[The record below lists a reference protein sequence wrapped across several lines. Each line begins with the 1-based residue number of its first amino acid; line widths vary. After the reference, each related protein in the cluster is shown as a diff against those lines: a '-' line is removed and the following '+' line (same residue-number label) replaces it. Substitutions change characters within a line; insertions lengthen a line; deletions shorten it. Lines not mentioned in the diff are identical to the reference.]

1 MGLHSDA
8 RGSTA
13 PPRRS
18 FARTVSSDKARR
30 LEPRG
35 RRVAGRLVVG
45 SPFGPSRES
54 ASRIG
59 SASALTTR
67 PMPPRRRPQSARL
80 TPRSA
85 ARDDARDDE
94 ESWKREL
101 RLALQGEMSAE
112 PGSLDD
118 LRRSAP
124 KPEGFRVALTSPR
137 SVVACLL
144 AGVDPNTLVP
154 REIPP
159 SALPHPDR
167 AYENREREN
176 RERRRRALN
185 DVRLRQLLARRS
197 SLSGS
202 SSARHRRVLC
212 GADARDA
219 AAAARRIE
227 RATKMAEEDAE
238 TLEAVR
244 QAERVATLAADELL
258 GAAAENR
265 GDVETMGAALAE
277 RRAEEGGEKRTK
289 TTPRREAPRTE
300 TTPRREAPR
309 TETTPRREAPRT
321 ETTPRRESPRATS
334 LARRFAASRDVFA
347 ASRDVFAASR
357 DVSLAR
363 RLDRAAH
370 TAPNTHLALAS
381 PTSDSLGR
389 ASRRRADAVAELE
402 RVERRASRSSAERRV
417 VSRAFLAETRA
428 AREMANAS
436 IAESSARVDA
446 AEAAVLSALDDAR
459 ARRRGE
465 KVRDPRTGFER
476 PSRRRVARARSPSSP
491 PGPRSRRLPA
501 VLVRLPVRD
510 PRPRRL
516 PRAIARGGARTAGCA
531 RGSRAIESAQ
541 QRLRDRPGER
551 VGRGRLPPLA
561 KNARRPRGSTR
572 RTRRGENASRGGGAR
587 RAARARVAR

>member
-1 MGLHSDA
+1 MSQQHPRETRSVLSGRRECPWSRMTFANWVAVRAPMGLHSDA
-8 RGSTA
+8 RGSSA
-13 PPRRS
+13 PPRRA

-35 RRVAGRLVVG
+35 RRVAGRLVVV

-59 SASALTTR
+59 SAGALTTR

-197 SLSGS
+197 SLSDADV
-202 SSARHRRVLC
+202 ARHRRVLC

-244 QAERVATLAADELL
+244 QAERVATLAADELRDPPPRKI
-258 GAAAENR
+258 ATTSRRWAPRWPNDAR
-265 GDVETMGAALAE
+265 KKKE
-277 RRAEEGGEKRTK
+277 RRERKRH
-289 TTPRREAPRTE
+289 
-300 TTPRREAPR
+300 
-309 TETTPRREAPRT
+309 
-321 ETTPRRESPRATS
+321 
-334 LARRFAASRDVFA
+334 RD
-347 ASRDVFAASR
+347 
-357 DVSLAR
+357 
-363 RLDRAAH
+363 
-370 TAPNTHLALAS
+370 
-381 PTSDSLGR
+381 
-389 ASRRRADAVAELE
+389 
-402 RVERRASRSSAERRV
+402 
-417 VSRAFLAETRA
+417 
-428 AREMANAS
+428 
-436 IAESSARVDA
+436 
-446 AEAAVLSALDDAR
+446 
-459 ARRRGE
+459 ARRRE
-465 KVRDPRTGFER
+465 RKRHRDA
-476 PSRRRVARARSPSSP
+476 RRRERKRHRDARRRERERKRHRDARRRERKRTTRPR
-491 PGPRSRRLPA
+491 PRSR
-501 VLVRLPVRD
+501 
-510 PRPRRL
+510 
-516 PRAIARGGARTAGCA
+516 
-531 RGSRAIESAQ
+531 
-541 QRLRDRPGER
+541 
-551 VGRGRLPPLA
+551 LA
-561 KNARRPRGSTR
+561 
-572 RTRRGENASRGGGAR
+572 
-587 RAARARVAR
+587 

>member
-1 MGLHSDA
+1 
-8 RGSTA
+8 
-13 PPRRS
+13 
-18 FARTVSSDKARR
+18 
-30 LEPRG
+30 
-35 RRVAGRLVVG
+35 
-45 SPFGPSRES
+45 
-54 ASRIG
+54 
-59 SASALTTR
+59 
-67 PMPPRRRPQSARL
+67 MPPRRRPQSARL

-197 SLSGS
+197 SLSDADV
-202 SSARHRRVLC
+202 ARHRRVLC

-258 GAAAENR
+258 EFAAAENR
-265 GDVETMGAALAE
+265 DDVETMGAALAE
-277 RRAEEGGEKRTK
+277 RRAEEEGEENENDTETRGAENGNDTE
-289 TTPRREAPRTE
+289 TRGAENETHRERRERKRHRDAR
-300 TTPRREAPR
+300 RRERKRHRDAR
-309 TETTPRREAPRT
+309 RRERK
-321 ETTPRRESPRATS
+321 RHRK
-334 LARRFAASRDVFA
+334 AASR
-347 ASRDVFAASR
+347 
-357 DVSLAR
+357 LA
-363 RLDRAAH
+363 
-370 TAPNTHLALAS
+370 
-381 PTSDSLGR
+381 
-389 ASRRRADAVAELE
+389 
-402 RVERRASRSSAERRV
+402 
-417 VSRAFLAETRA
+417 
-428 AREMANAS
+428 
-436 IAESSARVDA
+436 
-446 AEAAVLSALDDAR
+446 
-459 ARRRGE
+459 
-465 KVRDPRTGFER
+465 
-476 PSRRRVARARSPSSP
+476 
-491 PGPRSRRLPA
+491 
-501 VLVRLPVRD
+501 
-510 PRPRRL
+510 
-516 PRAIARGGARTAGCA
+516 
-531 RGSRAIESAQ
+531 
-541 QRLRDRPGER
+541 
-551 VGRGRLPPLA
+551 
-561 KNARRPRGSTR
+561 
-572 RTRRGENASRGGGAR
+572 
-587 RAARARVAR
+587 